1 MEETHNAETDYI
13 SIREE
18 IQNLAK
24 KGLSTVYIEDKT
36 KKDKRR
42 FIKIYYRQL
51 DNLIY
56 NSTID
61 RKYINFFILL
71 VNLNAKFIE
80 PDTNLI
86 KLQIKQIA
94 ENMGYSTEHTYKSLK
109 ILKTLNLIDFYV
121 VGRSKYVV
129 INPKFY
135 AKFYDIRYM
144 YSVEYAFENDKI
156 SVSNLIGQISI
167 CKEIK
172 LDKKNKEVEVAVK
185 QYIKD
190 HFYKE

>member
-42 FIKIYYRQL
+42 FVKIYYRQL

-94 ENMGYSTEHTYKSLK
+94 ENMGYSAEHTYKSLK
-109 ILKTLNLIDFYV
+109 VLKTLNLIDFYV
-121 VGRSKYVV
+121 VGKSKYVV
-129 INPKFY
+129 INPKYY

-190 HFYKE
+190 NFYKE